1 MPTRPRQDP
10 IVRIARALGDPT
22 RLRILRGIAARGEVS
37 CRELT
42 ALFRIAQATVSHH
55 LKVLAEAG
63 LVSVRVEE
71 PFHFYRAH
79 PEALAAHG
87 RALAAALAGKP
98 QRRSRP
104 RHVPHRSRPHRKSPH
119 RKKESRT

>member
-1 MPTRPRQDP
+1 MPPLPRQDP

-22 RLRILRGIAARGEVS
+22 RLRILRCIAARGEVS

-42 ALFRIAQATVSHH
+42 AMFRIAQATVSHH

-71 PFHFYRAH
+71 PFHFYRAR

-87 RALAAALAGKP
+87 RALAGALARTSP
-98 QRRSRP
+98 RRSPDR
-104 RHVPHRSRPHRKSPH
+104 RSPHRNSPH

>member
-1 MPTRPRQDP
+1 MPPRPRQDP

-42 ALFRIAQATVSHH
+42 AMFRIAQATVSHH

-71 PFHFYRAH
+71 PFHYYRAH

-87 RALAAALAGKP
+87 RALAAALARTP
-98 QRRSRP
+98 HHRS
-104 RHVPHRSRPHRKSPH
+104 PHRNGLHRNGLH